1 MKIDQEEA
9 DTKVVLHALSV
20 LSTSNDNVCIR
31 SPSGDT
37 DIFVIALG
45 TIAQRS
51 RVKFDYGNGSNR
63 KEIWLDQINLRADR
77 RQALIGFHSFTGND
91 YVSAFFRKGKGV
103 CWKMIIKNDLFVDII
118 TQLGDD
124 WELLQQIKL
133 VLERYVCRPHGSKNT
148 VNTVRFD
155 MFERKQK
162 KGVMVDLSNLPP
174 SQSALYLHM
183 ERANYVARLWKL
195 AGVPMLNPPSPIG
208 SGWDEDGDIQWIE
221 NMLPDEVSSIFLK
234 TDDSDSEEDN
244 CDSEDEYYGEEET
257 ESEDSDY
264 YED

>member
-1 MKIDQEEA
+1 
-9 DTKVVLHALSV
+9 
-20 LSTSNDNVCIR
+20 
-31 SPSGDT
+31 
-37 DIFVIALG
+37 
-45 TIAQRS
+45 
-51 RVKFDYGNGSNR
+51 
-63 KEIWLDQINLRADR
+63 
-77 RQALIGFHSFTGND
+77 
-91 YVSAFFRKGKGV
+91 
-103 CWKMIIKNDLFVDII
+103 MIIKNDLFVEII
-118 TQLGDD
+118 TQHGDD

-155 MFERKQK
+155 MFECKQK

-174 SQSALYLHM
+174 SNSALYLHM
-183 ERANYVARLWKL
+183 ERANYVAILWKL
-195 AGVPMLNPPSPIG
+195 AGVPMVNRPSPTG

-221 NMLPDEVSSIFLK
+221 NMLPDEGSSIFLK

-244 CDSEDEYYGEEET
+244 CDSEDEYYREEET

>member
-31 SPSGDT
+31 SLSGDT

-91 YVSAFFRKGKGV
+91 YVSTFFRKGKGE
-103 CWKMIIKNDLFVDII
+103 CCKMMIKNDLFIEVI
-118 TQLGDD
+118 TQLGNDM
-124 WELLQQIKL
+124 ELSQQIKL
-133 VLERYVCRPHGSKNT
+133 VLERYVCRLYGSKKDT
-148 VNTVRFD
+148 VKAVRFD

-162 KGVMVDLSNLPP
+162 KGVMIDLLNLPP
-174 SQSALYLHM
+174 SQSALYLLM
-183 ERANYVARLWKL
+183 EKANYVARLWKL
-195 AGVPMLNPPSPIG
+195 AGVPMLNPPLPI
-208 SGWDEDGDIQWIE
+208 
-221 NMLPDEVSSIFLK
+221 
-234 TDDSDSEEDN
+234 
-244 CDSEDEYYGEEET
+244 
-257 ESEDSDY
+257 
-264 YED
+264 

>member
-1 MKIDQEEA
+1 M
-9 DTKVVLHALSV
+9 
-20 LSTSNDNVCIR
+20 
-31 SPSGDT
+31 
-37 DIFVIALG
+37 
-45 TIAQRS
+45 
-51 RVKFDYGNGSNR
+51 
-63 KEIWLDQINLRADR
+63 
-77 RQALIGFHSFTGND
+77 
-91 YVSAFFRKGKGV
+91 
-103 CWKMIIKNDLFVDII
+103 MIKNDLFIEVI
-118 TQLGDD
+118 TQLGNDM
-124 WELLQQIKL
+124 ELSQQIKL
-133 VLERYVCRPHGSKNT
+133 VLERYVCRLYGSKKDT
-148 VNTVRFD
+148 VKAVRFD

-162 KGVMVDLSNLPP
+162 KRVMIDLLNLPP
-174 SQSALYLHM
+174 SQSALYLLM
-183 ERANYVARLWKL
+183 EKANYVARLWKL